1 MAMTLAEMKI
11 GMADKVSQQIVDIF
25 LRQSEILQLLP
36 FDNCVS
42 PSAGGGSTLTYSYVQ
57 KKLPAVAA
65 FRALNADY
73 TASQATVE
81 AKTATLK
88 IFGGSFEMDR
98 VLKQAEG
105 KFNNMAYQFEE
116 KIAAAVS
123 LFHHT
128 MINGNSS
135 TNVNEFDGLDKML
148 AGTSSEFN
156 TGAAIDLSTMANVKT
171 NMDQFYE
178 ALQNLIKKTNADAL
192 LMNTDMISKV
202 QTIARLL
209 GYKTETEE
217 AFGKKVVSMDGVRFM
232 DLGNHYTISGSNA
245 VANACV
251 KAGSAV
257 ANSCVPAGITRTIS
271 TSSVTGLTDIY
282 AVKFDVNNGFH
293 AASLTGTN
301 AISSYVPDFSQPGA
315 VKKGEV
321 EMVAATVLKNTANA
335 GVLRNIK
342 IA

>member
-1 MAMTLAEMKI
+1 MAMTLAEMKV

-232 DLGNHYTISGSNA
+232 DLGNHYTISS
-245 VANACV
+245 
-251 KAGSAV
+251 GSAV

-271 TSSVTGLTDIY
+271 SSSSSSSSVTGLTDIY

>member
-1 MAMTLAEMKI
+1 MAMTLAEMKV

-25 LRQSEILQLLP
+25 LRKSEILQMLP

-42 PSAGGGSTLTYSYVQ
+42 PSAGGGSTLTYSYAQ
-57 KKLPAVAA
+57 KKLPATAA
-65 FRALNADY
+65 FRTLNNDY

-81 AKTATLK
+81 QKTATLK

-105 KFNNMAYQFEE
+105 KWNNMAYQFEE
-116 KIAAAVS
+116 KIAAAIS
-123 LFHHT
+123 LFHYT
-128 MINGNSS
+128 LINGNS
-135 TNVNEFDGLDKML
+135 TTTAAEFDGLDKML
-148 AGTSSEFN
+148 AGTASEFN
-156 TGAAIDLSTMANVKT
+156 TGEGSAIDLSTMANLKT

-178 ALQNLIKKTNADAL
+178 MLQNLIKKTNADAL

-232 DLGNHYTISGSNA
+232 DLGNHYTVSGST
-245 VANACV
+245 VTANFCV
-251 KAGSAV
+251 KAGISRNIGSSSAAV
-257 ANSCVPAGITRTIS
+257 S
-271 TSSVTGLTDIY
+271 GLTDIY

-293 AASLTGTN
+293 AASLTGSS
-301 AISSYVPDFSQPGA
+301 AITSYVPDFTQPGA